1 MIIDREKRL
10 FGVDTPRT
18 AGFFAEYG
26 ECTAGPLT
34 VKLDGNAPAA
44 VWVSA
49 LDDSPIASSGR
60 LLLTHV
66 ADVQDEGTVY
76 ADDSKK
82 ILLKWGQLP
91 HMMRRS
97 VADVTLAFAD
107 AKSCKVYALAAD
119 GTRRGEVSMCN
130 DDNCDNRFYEPLGRF
145 PTIEEDEPPYR
156 LLCNEYPPAKD

>member
-10 FGVDTPRT
+10 FGVDTLRT

-26 ECTAGPLT
+26 ERTAGPLT
-34 VKLDGNAPAA
+34 VKFDGNAPAA

-82 ILLKWGQLP
+82 VLLKWGRLP
-91 HMMRRS
+91 HLMRRS
-97 VADVTLAFAD
+97 VAEVTLAFAD
-107 AKSCKVYALAAD
+107 GKPCKVYALASD
-119 GTRRGEVSMCN
+119 GTRRGEVPVVQEGGKVSFAANTARDPAEATCY
-130 DDNCDNRFYEPLGRF
+130 YEIVRF
-145 PTIEEDEPPYR
+145 P
-156 LLCNEYPPAKD
+156 